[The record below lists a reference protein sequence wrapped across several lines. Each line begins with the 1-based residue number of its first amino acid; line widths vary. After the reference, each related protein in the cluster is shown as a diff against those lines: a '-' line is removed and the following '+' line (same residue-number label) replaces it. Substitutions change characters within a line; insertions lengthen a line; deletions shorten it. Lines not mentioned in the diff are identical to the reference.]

1 MPTQTDYLTLSQ
13 AVYTIG
19 GTAPVAPSGW
29 TVLTS
34 QSLQSG
40 MQAAAFQ
47 NNTTHQI
54 VIAYEGTNLGNL
66 SPSNFS
72 SYLAPQLSADAAIA
86 AGKNPDA
93 NKVALAFA
101 HNVLKIASARM
112 AVTMDSGPPPGVGQ
126 AVPPRG
132 AALPVSGGF
141 SPSCS

>member
-29 TVLTS
+29 TVLMF

-93 NKVALAFA
+93 NKVALAFQRVEDSERENEPMVHHPA
-101 HNVLKIASARM
+101 YDFNDSLLPIGASYWATLVEQQL
-112 AVTMDSGPPPGVGQ
+112 AKG
-126 AVPPRG
+126 
-132 AALPVSGGF
+132 
-141 SPSCS
+141 